1 MKDVSADSVGFCTE
15 TYREVF
21 RMTDEG
27 AAEAL
32 AKENPEE
39 EETAN
44 KARKSCPQPLRLRKN
59 RETKK
64 V

>member
-44 KARKSCPQPLRLRKN
+44 KARKSCPAGAAEEEPGN
-59 RETKK
+59 
-64 V
+64 

>member
-1 MKDVSADSVGFCTE
+1 
-15 TYREVF
+15 
-21 RMTDEG
+21 MTDEG

-44 KARKSCPQPLRLRKN
+44 KARKSCPAGAAEEEPGN
-59 RETKK
+59 
-64 V
+64 